1 VFASPL
7 SLTTGFNLMLD
18 TTRSIETPEGI
29 ELALRVAGPI
39 VRAIAWSIDLGIRII
54 IYIILAIL
62 FGQLGEFGKG
72 LLLLSIFFLEWF
84 YPVFF
89 EIYKQGASPGKSTMR
104 IKVLHESGTP
114 VDWSASMI
122 RNLLRAVDFLPFLYG
137 FGLISMIMN
146 KDFKRLGDLAAGT
159 VVVYE
164 DYNSTQLPFSKKK
177 KTDQFPDVTPKAM
190 PIVLPLEE
198 QEAIINFAQR
208 AQHLSKERAIELAN
222 LVTPL
227 TGKTEEAGIQTL
239 YQLANG
245 LIGIKQ

>member
-1 VFASPL
+1 
-7 SLTTGFNLMLD
+7 MLD

-39 VRAIAWSIDLGIRII
+39 VRSMAWSIDFGIRIVV
-54 IYIILAIL
+54 YIILAIS
-62 FGQLGEFGKG
+62 FAQLGEFGKG
-72 LLLLSIFFLEWF
+72 LLLLSIFLLEWF
-84 YPVFF
+84 YPVLF
-89 EIYKQGASPGKSTMR
+89 EIYKQGATPGKSAMK

-137 FGLISMIMN
+137 FGLVSMIMN

-164 DYNSTQLPFSKKK
+164 DENPSAIPFSKKRK
-177 KTDQFPDVTPKAM
+177 GEHFPDVAPQAM
-190 PIVLPLEE
+190 PVILPLAE
-198 QEAIINFAQR
+198 QQAIINFAER
-208 AQHLSKERAIELAN
+208 AQHLPKARVIELAN
-222 LVTPL
+222 IVTPL
-227 TGKTEEAGIQTL
+227 TGKTEEAAIQNL

-245 LIGIKQ
+245 LIGIRQ